1 MITVAA
7 RPSDVEV
14 VREFFELFKT
24 PWQLYPGQHPT
35 SVLLCNGVEI
45 PESDAAVVL
54 VYGAAELAEDRTLG
68 LRGTAAGSGWVLE
81 HRSGALPIYGS
92 GVCFKGSGES
102 MLKDSAGQA
111 GAVVVGQDRR
121 RVRIRV
127 GYDLFGEV
135 RHLLTVGQPEGHA
148 LLPTLETHIAVLRE
162 AILAHGVSLVEIPPV
177 PLGHP
182 FIVCLTHDVDHPRLR
197 DHCCDHTMFGFMHR
211 AIIGSLTN
219 RVRGR
224 LSWSQVWTN
233 WWAAARAPLVLLG
246 MARDFWQT
254 FDRYKELEH
263 GLGSTFFFIP
273 FRGEPGIDP
282 QGKRREKRAAQYD
295 VRELEPTL
303 RSLLEAGHEIGVHG
317 LEAWRDEGRGV
328 AERQRI
334 EELTGGPESGIRMHW
349 LYFTPEAPAKLEAA
363 GYSYDSTIGY
373 NGAVGFRPG
382 TAQVYRPLGLARLLE
397 LPMQIMDTALFYP
410 AHLDLSPS
418 EARQRVVAVIDQVR
432 ALGGALTVNW
442 HDRSLAPERLWDRFY
457 VDLLERLKAE
467 RPWFSTAA
475 NAVRWFRARRS
486 VTFESVAFEADR
498 STVRVRMPALPAAV
512 PKLRLRVYPA
522 RSAATQP
529 PAAAAFTDLELA
541 ASGDYRLAA

>member
-7 RPSDVEV
+7 RPSDLEV

-24 PWQLYPGQHPT
+24 PWQPHPGQQPA
-35 SVLLCNGVEI
+35 SVLLCNGVQI
-45 PESDAAVVL
+45 PETDASVVV
-54 VYGAAELAEDRTLG
+54 VYGAAELAEDRALG
-68 LRGTAAGSGWVLE
+68 LRGAAAGSGWSLQ

-92 GVCFKGSGES
+92 GRCLEGVGEA
-102 MLKDSAGQA
+102 MLKDSTGQA
-111 GAVVVGQDRR
+111 GAVVVDKARP
-121 RVRIRV
+121 RVTIRV

-148 LLPTLETHIAVLRE
+148 LSPTLETHIAVLRE
-162 AILAHGVSLVEIPPV
+162 AILNHGVPLVEVPPV

-211 AIIGSLTN
+211 AILGSLSN

-224 LSWSQVWTN
+224 LRWSQVWTN
-233 WWAAARAPLVLLG
+233 WLAVARTPLVHLG

-254 FDRYKELEH
+254 FDRYKDLEH

-295 VRELEPTL
+295 VGELEPTL

-317 LEAWRDEGRGV
+317 LEAWRDADRGV

-334 EELTGGPESGIRMHW
+334 EQLSGCPESGIRMHW
-349 LYFTPEAPAKLEAA
+349 LYFSPEAPAKLEAA

-382 TAQVYRPLGLARLLE
+382 TAQVYQPLGLARLLE

-418 EARQRVVAVIDQVR
+418 EARQRVAAVIDQVR
-432 ALGGALTVNW
+432 AFGGALTVNW

-457 VDLLERLKAE
+457 VDLLEQLKGE
-467 RPWFSTAA
+467 RPWFSSAA

-486 VTFESVAFEADR
+486 VTFESVRLEAGPP
-498 STVRVRMPALPAAV
+498 TIRVRLPALPATV

-522 RSAATQP
+522 RPAGTKL
-529 PAAAAFTDLELA
+529 PAAGAFTDLELA
-541 ASGDYRLAA
+541 ESGDYRLAA